1 MDWIKIES
9 LEDLPTSGNF
19 LVCKDFDAIANV
31 YWDQVPLSDGEDGNP
46 RSMATIISQTKVR
59 TYRQCIKIIEAEMY

>member
-1 MDWIKIES
+1 MERYTTERLKKI
-9 LEDLPTSGNF
+9 
-19 LVCKDFDAIANV
+19 VKAIEQSIEAAKE
-31 YWDQVPLSDGEDGNP
+31 LEDGNP